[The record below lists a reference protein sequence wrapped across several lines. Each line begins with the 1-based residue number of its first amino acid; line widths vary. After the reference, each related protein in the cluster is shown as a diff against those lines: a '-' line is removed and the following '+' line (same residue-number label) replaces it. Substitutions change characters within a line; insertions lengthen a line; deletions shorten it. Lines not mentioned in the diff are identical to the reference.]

1 MMVYQGRVRVG
12 DVKEFLARIPDGCV
26 LINADYVVDIESV
39 KFAAEKALKLW
50 NSGKR
55 VARTLSMEILLH
67 VAATRQ
73 INQALRLGI
82 REGEN
87 RVVVVDLGNC
97 RAVLESL
104 GFREEN
110 VLEMSEEKIRRVAD
124 FYGIREEELKIAG
137 VEKLGLLVRERMA
150 LFAISK

>member
-1 MMVYQGRVRVG
+1 MRVYQGKIEIVNVR
-12 DVKEFLARIPDGCV
+12 ELLARIPEGCV

-55 VARTLSMEILLH
+55 VAKTLSMEILLH

-73 INQALRLGI
+73 ISQATRIGI
-82 REGEN
+82 KDGEN
-87 RVVVVDLGNC
+87 RVVVVDLNDC
-97 RAVLESL
+97 RSVLDSL
-104 GFREEN
+104 GFREQN
-110 VLEMSEEKIRRVAD
+110 VLEMNDDKIRRIAD
-124 FYGIREEELKIAG
+124 FYGISEEELKIAG
-137 VEKLGLLVRERMA
+137 AEKLGLLVRERMA